1 MEGGRAREGD
11 GNKREGGRGK
21 ERAIKWRVGK
31 GKERKGRGKERAY
44 IKRKFMV
51 SKFKLFQF
59 EIVNP
64 SYIHCKDSIEV
75 ETAENIKPIISV

>member
-21 ERAIKWRVGK
+21 ERAIKGRVGK